1 MTNSYCSYPWNH
13 QYVHTNGHFKLCCAT
28 NEKILD
34 KKNNPYHINNTSFE
48 QVWNSDHMKNTR
60 LKMLK
65 GEPID
70 ACVKC
75 VTQEKRGYQSMRS
88 LVHKEKFI
96 NSTSADGS
104 VKHFPNSIEVHY
116 GNLCNL
122 KCKMCSQNYSNQI
135 GKELLE
141 MGNEDPAWLEWVKKQ
156 SGNVNN
162 WTNNLK
168 VEYKWF
174 KNEKINNKLI
184 KWISD
189 HVDEVTIL
197 GGEPT
202 IIPEFWNIFDYCEKA
217 NTLREKKVT
226 VVTNLTNVN
235 PRVKRWLPKLNHW
248 TIWGSVDGIG
258 ERTEYIRYPSN
269 WNKIVENLT
278 VYKNLIKEKQNGRI
292 VFSPAIQ
299 IMNIDQ
305 LDDLLYWFLEFSENK
320 WNLNYNLSW
329 MAQVWYPK
337 MLNYDVAPID
347 YKLKI
352 ADKLEKSRTK
362 FLNTSEQFLKYY
374 DGHIGNLRTDN
385 ISDIERKY
393 LLQNFIKYN
402 DQQDKFRGKTTWRAL
417 LPDLEKS
424 IKKFLF

>member
-1 MTNSYCSYPWNH
+1 VAIVPSPSAVLAPLALVLAVPPSAM
-13 QYVHTNGHFKLCCAT
+13 A
-28 NEKILD
+28 
-34 KKNNPYHINNTSFE
+34 
-48 QVWNSDHMKNTR
+48 M
-60 LKMLK
+60 
-65 GEPID
+65 GEDRPLI
-70 ACVKC
+70 VPP
-75 VTQEKRGYQSMRS
+75 VMFTFPS
-88 LVHKEKFI
+88 LI
-96 NSTSADGS
+96 
-104 VKHFPNSIEVHY
+104 
-116 GNLCNL
+116 
-122 KCKMCSQNYSNQI
+122 
-135 GKELLE
+135 
-141 MGNEDPAWLEWVKKQ
+141 
-156 SGNVNN
+156 
-162 WTNNLK
+162 
-168 VEYKWF
+168 
-174 KNEKINNKLI
+174 
-184 KWISD
+184 
-189 HVDEVTIL
+189 
-197 GGEPT
+197 
-202 IIPEFWNIFDYCEKA
+202 
-217 NTLREKKVT
+217 VT
-226 VVTNLTNVN
+226 VGSPSWLSDAAVTSTPVANVN

-278 VYKNLIKEKQNGRI
+278 IYKNLIKEKQNGRI

-374 DGHIGNLRTDN
+374 DGHIRNLRTDN